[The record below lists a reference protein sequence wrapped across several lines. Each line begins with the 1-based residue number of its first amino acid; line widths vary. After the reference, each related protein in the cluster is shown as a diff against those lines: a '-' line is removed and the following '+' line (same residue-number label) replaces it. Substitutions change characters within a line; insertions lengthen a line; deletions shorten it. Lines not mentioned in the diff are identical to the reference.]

1 MGMRQE
7 ARQDP
12 GGRDEVL
19 AALTERE
26 KSIPAGAVTAGR
38 RRRVP
43 WPLACGAIALAV
55 LAIDGFIVE
64 PNWIEVGRSV
74 EYLPG
79 LRAGASDLTLVHL
92 SDLHVARLGFRERR
106 AIDIVNAARPD
117 VIVVSGDL
125 TARGGRPEALAA
137 FLAALRARGGKFA
150 VWGNHDYWDGA
161 ATTWGPEAVRRG
173 GFTILDNASQRIGF
187 PGGRLVIAGI
197 DDPVTGR
204 DNLKK
209 AMQRVSRREVCL
221 LLAHSPEVARSL
233 GNWDIDLV
241 LAGHTHGGQV
251 RLPWIGAIWIP
262 YGTRD
267 YLDGW
272 YDVDGGARLHVNR
285 GLGWSWI
292 PVRFL
297 CRPRIDRITLRG
309 GLPPG
314 ARRGPS
320 IVGRS

>member
-1 MGMRQE
+1 MKQE
-7 ARQDP
+7 ARKGP
-12 GGRDEVL
+12 VSWDEAVAYL
-19 AALTERE
+19 AAPGKPTPVGVAR
-26 KSIPAGAVTAGR
+26 PGR
-38 RRRVP
+38 RRRAR
-43 WPLACGAIALAV
+43 WPLACLAVILSV

-79 LRAGASDLTLVHL
+79 LRAGASDFTLVHL
-92 SDLHVARLGFRERR
+92 SDLHIARLGFRERR

-117 VIVVSGDL
+117 VIVVTGDL
-125 TARGGRPEALAA
+125 TASGGSPQALTG
-137 FLAALRARGGKFA
+137 FLAALHARDGKFA
-150 VWGNHDYWDGA
+150 VWGNHDYWDGS

-173 GFTILDNASQRIGF
+173 GFTILDNANQRVAF
-187 PGGRLVIAGI
+187 PGGRVVVAGI

-209 AMQRVSRREVCL
+209 AMQSVSRRDVCL
-221 LLAHSPEVARSL
+221 LLAHSPEVVRSL

-241 LAGHTHGGQV
+241 LAGHTHGGQL
-251 RLPWIGAIWIP
+251 RFPWIGALWIP

-272 YDVDGGARLHVNR
+272 YDVGGGARLHVNR

-309 GLPPG
+309 GVSPG
-314 ARRGPS
+314 ARRNAS
-320 IVGRS
+320 VVGRS